1 MEKKSNIQRRVIT
14 RYIAFTAV
22 LVVAIASLT
31 SCVSSKKII
40 YLQGSD
46 DTFQVPQEILQQYDL
61 RFKPADRVSVTLSCA
76 DPELLVPFGQNVVL
90 GSTTVGKGG
99 SMSYNSGN
107 QDAYVG
113 YTVDNEGYIK
123 LPVIGRIKASGL
135 TEESLAAEIQNKII
149 ETGYIKDPS
158 VIVKFINARV
168 SVLGAVNKPGQYQ
181 LSSQRTTILDVLAQA
196 GDVSDLGLRD
206 NVKLFRE
213 VGGKREMYMLNLTT
227 DSIFNSPAFYLQQND
242 VVYVQPNKAQQVK
255 SSPFLT
261 FWGAASSITALIS
274 SITAI
279 VIAVAK

>member
-1 MEKKSNIQRRVIT
+1 MTFRSICLVMLV
-14 RYIAFTAV
+14 AV
-22 LVVAIASLT
+22 LASLS
-31 SCVSSKKII
+31 SCVSKEKII

-46 DTFQVPQEILQQYDL
+46 ETFKEPQQITQQYDL
-61 RFKPADRVSVTLSCA
+61 RIKPADRISISVSCA

-99 SMSYNSGN
+99 QVSTYGGT

-113 YTVDNEGYIK
+113 YTVDNEGFIK
-123 LPVIGRIKASGL
+123 LPVIGRIKASGY
-135 TEESLAAEIQNKII
+135 TEESLANEIQNKII
-149 ETGYIKDPS
+149 ETGYIKEPS
-158 VIVKFINARV
+158 VIVKFTNARV
-168 SVLGAVNKPGQYQ
+168 SVIGAVNRPGQYQ
-181 LSSQRTTILDVLAQA
+181 LSSQRNSILDVLAQA

-213 VGGKREMYMLNLTT
+213 NEGKREMFVLNLTT

-261 FWGAASSITALIS
+261 FWSAAASITGLLS
-274 SITAI
+274 SLTAI
-279 VIAVAK
+279 IIAVAK